1 MAMPRLSELSIFVEV
16 AERRS
21 FTRAA
26 AALGLSPSATSH
38 AMRELEARLGV
49 RLLHRTT
56 RSVTPTE
63 AGAELLHR
71 LKPALSGVEEALA
84 GMDAW
89 QGRPRGTLRI
99 NMPRAARRL
108 VAPVVARYLAENP
121 EMRLE
126 IECEDKVVDIVAEGF
141 DAGVRFDERL
151 PPDMIAVPIPGAL
164 RFAVVAAPAYL
175 DRHGTPTT
183 PADLARHRCIRRRFS
198 GANFYRWELERGDEA
213 FQVNVEGPF
222 ATNDDVLALEAAAD
236 GAGLALTFEDMAMPW
251 LASGRLVRV
260 LEDWCPP
267 FPAPRLYYPSR
278 RHMTAGLRAFIRLL
292 RELEPSASI
301 G

>member
-1 MAMPRLSELSIFVEV
+1 MTLPRLSELSIFVEV

-21 FTRAA
+21 FARAA
-26 AALGLSPSATSH
+26 AALGLSPSAASH
-38 AMRELEARLGV
+38 AVRELEARLGV
-49 RLLHRTT
+49 RLFQRTT

-71 LKPALSGVEEALA
+71 LKPALAGVDEALA
-84 GMDAW
+84 GVAEW

-108 VAPVVARYLAENP
+108 VAPVVARYLDRNP

-126 IECEDKVVDIVAEGF
+126 IECEDKVIDIVAEGF

-151 PPDMIAVPIPGAL
+151 PLDMIAVPIPGTL
-164 RFAVVAAPAYL
+164 RFAVVASPDYL
-175 DRHGTPTT
+175 ARHGP
-183 PADLARHRCIRRRFS
+183 PEGPGDLSGHRCIRRRFS

-213 FQVNVEGPF
+213 FQVEVDGPF
-222 ATNDDVLALEAAAD
+222 AANDDLLALEAAAD
-236 GAGLALTFEDMAMPW
+236 GVGLALTFEDMAAPW

-278 RHMTAGLRAFIRLL
+278 RHLTPGLRAFIRLL
-292 RELEPSASI
+292 RELQPD
-301 G
+301 